1 MGVSVKVYSYL
12 HHSAAVVIQSEDEEY
27 SVPEGPSA
35 PYITIPI
42 VLIGMKEP
50 GLECNVTVQTATISG
65 DAIGKLRKHVLWSLC
80 SSASASVS
88 LDS

>member
-1 MGVSVKVYSYL
+1 MYFYL
-12 HHSAAVVIQSEDEEY
+12 HHSATVVIQSEDEEY
-27 SVPEGPSA
+27 SVPEGPSV

-65 DAIGKLRKHVLWSLC
+65 DAIGKLCKQILVLWPLC
-80 SSASASVS
+80 SSASASLS